1 MDNDPFKTEVAICRT
16 LCHTHSRML
25 LLHNALKQI
34 FLKLLLG
41 LVKPELKYLHA
52 LVQCFGATDVQTTT
66 LIFTNLTITF

>member
-1 MDNDPFKTEVAICRT
+1 MELFAT
-16 LCHTHSRML
+16 LTQGFL

-34 FLKLLLG
+34 FLKLLRG

-66 LIFTNLTITF
+66 LIFTNLTTTF

>member
-1 MDNDPFKTEVAICRT
+1 MV
-16 LCHTHSRML
+16 

-66 LIFTNLTITF
+66 LIFTNLTITFQKRHIKTSKIFFVF